1 MAYKVIEADSAEKL
15 TQLVVA
21 DGQGAIG
28 GVAVVPADSMNRTRF
43 F

>member
-28 GVAVVPADSMNRTRF
+28 GVTVANGVVTGIVLS
-43 F
+43 

>member
-1 MAYKVIEADSAEKL
+1 MAYKVIEADNAEKL

-28 GVAVVPADSMNRTRF
+28 GVANGVVTGIVLS
-43 F
+43 